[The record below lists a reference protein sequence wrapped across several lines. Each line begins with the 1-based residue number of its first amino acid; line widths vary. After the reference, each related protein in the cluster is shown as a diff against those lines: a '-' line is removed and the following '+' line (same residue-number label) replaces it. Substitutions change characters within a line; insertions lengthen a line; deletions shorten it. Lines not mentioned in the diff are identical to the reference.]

1 MDDSSLSC
9 AAHLVSRLETFQE
22 PTGLPVR
29 DLAQPVAT
37 APGSKSSS
45 RRSRL
50 LCKAAQIRVELDY
63 RLPPFLTG
71 QIVVERIYCL
81 LAALPECALLM
92 S

>member
-1 MDDSSLSC
+1 
-9 AAHLVSRLETFQE
+9 
-22 PTGLPVR
+22 
-29 DLAQPVAT
+29 
-37 APGSKSSS
+37 
-45 RRSRL
+45 
-50 LCKAAQIRVELDY
+50 LCKAAEIRVELDY